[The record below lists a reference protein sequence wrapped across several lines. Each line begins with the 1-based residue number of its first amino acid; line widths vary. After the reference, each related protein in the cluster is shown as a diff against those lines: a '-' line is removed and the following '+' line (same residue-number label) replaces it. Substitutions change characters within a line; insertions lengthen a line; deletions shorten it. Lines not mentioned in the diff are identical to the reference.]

1 MEAMPEND
9 LGLESP
15 LCVKVIGLGGGG
27 SNVLAGIATERFP
40 QVEYAVVNT
49 DAQALAQSPIS
60 KKVLLGRS
68 VTRGLGAGGDPSIG
82 RKAVETDRAVLED
95 LVAGADL
102 LILVTG
108 FGGGTGTVAAALI
121 AELAAKTDALVLTF
135 ATQPFTFE
143 GSRRRELATS
153 GMEELRGML
162 HGLIPV
168 PNDLLLQETDESE
181 TALSAFAVADE
192 WIGRGIHSICALL
205 FETGIINQDFGALR
219 NLLQGRGGKTI
230 FATGAATGGDYMQ
243 DALSDLMDC
252 PLLHTTERPSRLDRV
267 LVHLTAG
274 PEMGLSKMQQV
285 MTQISAQFESTEEII
300 FGAVI
305 DPARTESLEICLIA
319 KVELE
324 STGSAAEAG
333 GNQRAR
339 EPMEIEGGLG
349 LETAI
354 GSEKE
359 KPAVH
364 ESKLLKKKKKAETD
378 QDEFL
383 FVDLEAQRGY
393 FDQTDKNLYNNED
406 LDVPTYLRR
415 GIKIK
420 LKA

>member
-9 LGLESP
+9 LGLESH
-15 LCVKVIGLGGGG
+15 LSVKVIGLGGGG
-27 SNVLAGIATERFP
+27 SNVLAGISTERFP

-82 RKAVETDRAVLED
+82 HKAVETDRAVLED
-95 LVAGADL
+95 LIAGADL

-108 FGGGTGTVAAALI
+108 LGGGTGTVAAALI

-143 GSRRRELATS
+143 GSRRREVATS
-153 GMEELRGML
+153 GMAELRGML

-252 PLLHTTERPSRLDRV
+252 PLLHTTERPSRLDRI

-393 FDQTDKNLYNNED
+393 FDQTAKNLYNNED

>member
-230 FATGAATGGDYMQ
+230 FATGAATGGNYMQ

-333 GNQRAR
+333 GDQRAR